1 MSHPT
6 SIINEELGPL
16 PTKAPQLSKNVNDL
30 FSLKGKVASVTGS
43 SGGIGWAVAE
53 AYAQAGADVAVWY
66 NSKNADA
73 KAEYLTKTYGVKSK
87 AYKCNISDPEDVE
100 RVIGQIEK
108 DFGTIDV
115 FVANA
120 GVPWTDGRS
129 IEADGYDSWK
139 KVVDLDLNGV
149 YYCAK
154 TVGKI
159 FKKHGKGSLVLTA
172 SMSGHIVNVPQMQA
186 PYNAAKAG
194 VLHLGKSLAIEWA
207 PFARVNTISPGY
219 IATEISDF
227 VPAEVKA
234 KWWQLIPL
242 GREALPQELVGA
254 YLYFASDAST
264 YTTGSDLLVDG
275 GYSAP

>member
-1 MSHPT
+1 
-6 SIINEELGPL
+6 
-16 PTKAPQLSKNVNDL
+16 
-30 FSLKGKVASVTGS
+30 
-43 SGGIGWAVAE
+43 
-53 AYAQAGADVAVWY
+53 
-66 NSKNADA
+66 
-73 KAEYLTKTYGVKSK
+73 
-87 AYKCNISDPEDVE
+87 
-100 RVIGQIEK
+100 
-108 DFGTIDV
+108 
-115 FVANA
+115 
-120 GVPWTDGRS
+120 
-129 IEADGYDSWK
+129 
-139 KVVDLDLNGV
+139 
-149 YYCAK
+149 
-154 TVGKI
+154 
-159 FKKHGKGSLVLTA
+159 
-172 SMSGHIVNVPQMQA
+172 MSGHIVNVPQMQA

-242 GREALPQELVGA
+242 GREALAQELVGA